1 MRLRFA
7 IPIALLLVAAT
18 LGLSTS
24 SCQPKPEPKK
34 VSTEPTVEPAQKLYE
49 QLRVG
54 SVQADITITELEQAR
69 DILQALKANPK
80 KDIQEAVIDLLD
92 IIDSVARTLGDFTVV
107 PEKSEIEKEFAVQ
120 DEHRLA
126 GIRAFEEAQLDL
138 GDADGVINELRSLLP
153 DETSPQPGEV
163 QNHFTNAGEALVD
176 GIRGLG
182 GNPDAPS
189 EAEN

>member
-1 MRLRFA
+1 MVVCVR
-7 IPIALLLVAAT
+7 PAADQRIGNLDQNSRAVT
-18 LGLSTS
+18 QQRIGTNR
-24 SCQPKPEPKK
+24 
-34 VSTEPTVEPAQKLYE
+34 T
-49 QLRVG
+49 
-54 SVQADITITELEQAR
+54 
-69 DILQALKANPK
+69 
-80 KDIQEAVIDLLD
+80 AVIDLLD

-107 PEKSEIEKEFAVQ
+107 PEQSEIAKDFATQ

-189 EAEN
+189 EEDH

>member
-1 MRLRFA
+1 MRLRLAPFA
-7 IPIALLLVAAT
+7 ILLVAASI
-18 LGLSTS
+18 GLSVAGCQQKATESKATS
-24 SCQPKPEPKK
+24 
-34 VSTEPTVEPAQKLYE
+34 EPTVDPSQKLYE

-69 DILQALKANPK
+69 DILKALKANPK
-80 KDIQEAVIDLLD
+80 PNIQEAVIDLLD
-92 IIDSVARTLGDFTVV
+92 IIDSVARTLGDYTVV
-107 PEKSEIEKEFAVQ
+107 PEQSEIAKDFAAQ

-189 EAEN
+189 EEDH

>member
-1 MRLRFA
+1 MRLRLAPFA
-7 IPIALLLVAAT
+7 ILLVAT
-18 LGLSTS
+18 SIGLGVAG
-24 SCQPKPEPKK
+24 CQPKPTESKAT
-34 VSTEPTVEPAQKLYE
+34 SEPTIDPSQKLYE

-69 DILQALKANPK
+69 DILKALKANPK
-80 KDIQEAVIDLLD
+80 PNIQEAVIDLLD
-92 IIDSVARTLGDFTVV
+92 IIDSVARTLGDYTVV
-107 PEKSEIEKEFAVQ
+107 PEQSEIAKDFAAQ

-189 EAEN
+189 EEDH

>member
-1 MRLRFA
+1 MRLRLA
-7 IPIALLLVAAT
+7 PIAILLVAT
-18 LGLSTS
+18 SIGLSVAG
-24 SCQPKPEPKK
+24 CQPKPTESKAT
-34 VSTEPTVEPAQKLYE
+34 SEPTVDPSRKLYE

-69 DILQALKANPK
+69 DILKALKANPK
-80 KDIQEAVIDLLD
+80 PNIQEAVIDLLD
-92 IIDSVARTLGDFTVV
+92 IIDSVARTLGDYTVV
-107 PEKSEIEKEFAVQ
+107 PEQSEIAKDFAAQ

-189 EAEN
+189 EEDH